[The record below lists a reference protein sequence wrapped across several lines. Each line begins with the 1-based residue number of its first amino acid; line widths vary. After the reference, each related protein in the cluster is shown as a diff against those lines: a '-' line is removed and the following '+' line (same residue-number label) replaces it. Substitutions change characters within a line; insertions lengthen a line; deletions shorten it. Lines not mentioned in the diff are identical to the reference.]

1 MKSILTEAIEIV
13 KYVRAISRIK
23 DEYET
28 NIPDA
33 SLKLFAST
41 QFSGAKLT
49 LSSSTKKG
57 VYGALKDVI
66 KKTAEEYNL
75 TTGLQ
80 KRNYECIQYGQPA
93 SSYPKK
99 PHRRHKH

>member
-1 MKSILTEAIEIV
+1 MKGILTEAIEIV

-41 QFSGAKLT
+41 RFSGAKLT
-49 LSSSTKKG
+49 LSSVT
-57 VYGALKDVI
+57 
-66 KKTAEEYNL
+66 
-75 TTGLQ
+75 
-80 KRNYECIQYGQPA
+80 CII
-93 SSYPKK
+93 
-99 PHRRHKH
+99 RF